1 MYFFTRKSYQEPVEK
16 LVKVSKGILWSGN
29 TEEIKVDFRNI
40 AILNNKKKT
49 ENHQITPNSVGMNF
63 HYNKL
68 SIVWT
73 FIFPKTKTNQ
83 KSRFVTTMWKNVSN
97 V

>member
-29 TEEIKVDFRNI
+29 TEEIRVDFRNI

-49 ENHQITPNSVGMNF
+49 ENHQIT
-63 HYNKL
+63 
-68 SIVWT
+68 
-73 FIFPKTKTNQ
+73 KTA
-83 KSRFVTTMWKNVSN
+83 
-97 V
+97 